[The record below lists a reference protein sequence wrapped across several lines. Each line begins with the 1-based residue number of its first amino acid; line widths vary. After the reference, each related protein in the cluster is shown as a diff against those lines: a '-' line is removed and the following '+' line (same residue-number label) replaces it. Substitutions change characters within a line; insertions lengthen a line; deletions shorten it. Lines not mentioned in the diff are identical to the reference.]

1 MTTYT
6 IKPLAWRQSVGR
18 NRWHADTVLGIM
30 MADKASDGAW
40 FWAHFFDND
49 VDEAEE
55 ICVSRKDAIEK
66 AEAFYLEQIK
76 QALVPV

>member
-30 MADKASDGAW
+30 MIDKTGDSWSWACFFSDCPVEVVGQC
-40 FWAHFFDND
+40 
-49 VDEAEE
+49 E
-55 ICVSRKDAIEK
+55 SRKDGIAK
-66 AEAFYLEQIK
+66 AEAFYLARIK